1 MKEDH
6 PVIATENSIKYYTF
20 PLKSQKTGF
29 YCDQR
34 ENRLLLSSFCTG
46 KRVLDLCCYTGSFSL
61 NAAIHGDAAS
71 CVGVDSSQDAID
83 VAIRNAELNKLPQSK
98 VQFVRDE
105 ISNFMKTSAMNADEF
120 DVIVLDPPKLA
131 PSVMG
136 LDRASKKYH
145 SLNRD
150 ALKLMNAKGGVFL
163 TCTCSGA
170 MTQKNG
176 GQFFLETVQRAA
188 LSAGRRITLLKT
200 NGAASCH
207 TQFPSSFPAEAYL
220 TAVLFYVSPKNMN

>member
-1 MKEDH
+1 M
-6 PVIATENSIKYYTF
+6 
-20 PLKSQKTGF
+20 
-29 YCDQR
+29 
-34 ENRLLLSSFCTG
+34 
-46 KRVLDLCCYTGSFSL
+46 
-61 NAAIHGDAAS
+61 
-71 CVGVDSSQDAID
+71 
-83 VAIRNAELNKLPQSK
+83 AIRNAELNKLPQSK